1 MKIVGLTGGIGSGK
15 STVLEIFKK
24 IGVNTYNADESAKKL
39 ISSNKKIIYSIKQL
53 FGEDIYNDQDLNSEL
68 VSKIVFN
75 DKEKL
80 KSLNSIIHPQ
90 VAKDFDSFC
99 LNNKDK
105 KYIVKEAAII
115 FETKTENLF
124 DKIVY
129 VRAPKEIRID
139 RVMLRDNVSKGDVL
153 NRIRNQID
161 EHLIIDKCDYIIDNI
176 DLNDLEKKVIEI
188 NNSIISLN

>member
-53 FGEDIYNDQDLNSEL
+53 FGEDIYNEHDLNSEL

-153 NRIRNQID
+153 NRIRNQIA